1 MGLKAEIEKSMALF
15 NNMMCAAMFCDLF
28 RAVIVH
34 VSLLFEG
41 AFNHWNTIEIVA
53 ITLSTILLAVMTI
66 IMVLWGSCGRW
77 CKECDSDDFEKNSET
92 TCHIFLDA
100 TMTLSIWFYFIADN
114 LTGFYNTRTEDA
126 EDYREASQIILL
138 MGLVGFFVVPR
149 LKEVV
154 HQKYDKREE
163 EKDKSGKNKVPDRM
177 VFRKFVIQSIA
188 MVVEMDAVYTI
199 FTNLNVECSTAQKVM
214 PWLLYVVLLIGLIP
228 YLLYKI
234 LQTIDDMTSFGHPVK
249 VLLTAIMFGFLFAF
263 FILADNNQPLD
274 CSGAVKCTID
284 AYSNSTVIPGPHCT
298 SNSRLRLVLTG
309 LSINFYSIPMF
320 IIIYISIKNCR
331 E

>member
-1 MGLKAEIEKSMALF
+1 MGLKAEIEESMALF
-15 NNMMCAAMFCDLF
+15 NSMMSAALFCDLF

-34 VSLLFEG
+34 VSFLFEG

-53 ITLSTILLAVMTI
+53 ITLSAILLAVITI
-66 IMVLWGSCGRW
+66 IMVLWGSFYRW
-77 CKECDSDDFEKNSET
+77 CKECDFSSRDIEIIYHNS
-92 TCHIFLDA
+92 LDTA
-100 TMTLSIWFYFIADN
+100 MMLSIWFYFIGDN

-126 EDYREASQIILL
+126 EDYREASQILLL

-154 HQKYDKREE
+154 HQEYDKREE
-163 EKDKSGKNKVPDRM
+163 EKDEVPDRM
-177 VFRKFVIQSIA
+177 IFRKFVIQSIA
-188 MVVEMDAVYTI
+188 MVVEIDAIYTI

-309 LSINFYSIPMF
+309 LSINFCSIPMF
-320 IIIYISIKNCR
+320 IIIYILIKSCG

>member
-1 MGLKAEIEKSMALF
+1 MALF
-15 NNMMCAAMFCDLF
+15 NNMMCAALFCDLF

-53 ITLSTILLAVMTI
+53 ITLSAILLAVMTI
-66 IMVLWGSCGRW
+66 IMVSWGSFYRW
-77 CKECDSDDFEKNSET
+77 CKECDFTSGSIEIICHNSLDT
-92 TCHIFLDA
+92 T
-100 TMTLSIWFYFIADN
+100 MMLSIWFYFIGDN

-126 EDYREASQIILL
+126 ENYREASQILLL

-154 HQKYDKREE
+154 HQEYDYDYK
-163 EKDKSGKNKVPDRM
+163 EKDKDKVPDRM
-177 VFRKFVIQSIA
+177 IFRKFVIQSIA

-214 PWLLYVVLLIGLIP
+214 PWLLYVVLLIILVL

-234 LQTIDDMTSFGHPVK
+234 VITTDDMTSFGHPVK
-249 VLLTAIMFGFLFAF
+249 VLLIAIMFGFLFAF
-263 FILADNNQPLD
+263 FILSDNNQPLD

-284 AYSNSTVIPGPHCT
+284 AYSNSTTTPGPHCT

-320 IIIYISIKNCR
+320 IIIYILIKNCR
-331 E
+331 D

>member
-1 MGLKAEIEKSMALF
+1 MGLKAKIEESMALF
-15 NNMMCAAMFCDLF
+15 NSMMCAALFCDLF

-34 VSLLFEG
+34 VSFLFEG

-53 ITLSTILLAVMTI
+53 ITLSTILLAVITI
-66 IMVLWGSCGRW
+66 TTVFLGSCCRW
-77 CKECDSDDFEKNSET
+77 YDYCDSDLKKNIEA
-92 TCHIFLDA
+92 TCHISLDA
-100 TMTLSIWFYFIADN
+100 TMMLSIWFYFIGDN

-126 EDYREASQIILL
+126 EDYREASQILLL

-154 HQKYDKREE
+154 HQEYDYDYKEK
-163 EKDKSGKNKVPDRM
+163 EKDEVPDRM
-177 VFRKFVIQSIA
+177 IFRKFVIQNIA

-234 LQTIDDMTSFGHPVK
+234 LQTIDDMFSSGHRVK
-249 VLLTAIMFGFLFAF
+249 VVLTAIMFGFLFAF
-263 FILADNNQPLD
+263 FILSDNNQPLD

-284 AYSNSTVIPGPHCT
+284 AYSNSTTIPGPHCT

-309 LSINFYSIPMF
+309 LSINFCSIPMF
-320 IIIYISIKNCR
+320 IIIYILIKSCG

>member
-15 NNMMCAAMFCDLF
+15 NSMMCAALFCDLF

-53 ITLSTILLAVMTI
+53 ITLSATLLAVITI
-66 IMVLWGSCGRW
+66 IMVLWGSCYRW
-77 CKECDSDDFEKNSET
+77 CKECDSDFDKNFEA

-100 TMTLSIWFYFIADN
+100 TMTLSIWFYFIGDN

-126 EDYREASQIILL
+126 EGYREASQIILL

-149 LKEVV
+149 LKEVI
-154 HQKYDKREE
+154 HQEYDEREE
-163 EKDKSGKNKVPDRM
+163 EKDEVPDRM
-177 VFRKFVIQSIA
+177 IFRKFVIQSIA
-188 MVVEMDAVYTI
+188 MVVEIDAIYTI

-214 PWLLYVVLLIGLIP
+214 PWLLYVVLLIGLVP

-234 LQTIDDMTSFGHPVK
+234 VQTIDDMTSFGYKVK
-249 VLLTAIMFGFLFAF
+249 IFLTAIMFGFLFAF
-263 FILADNNQPLD
+263 FILSDNNQPLD

-320 IIIYISIKNCR
+320 IIIYILIKNCR

>member
-1 MGLKAEIEKSMALF
+1 MGLKAEIEESMALF
-15 NNMMCAAMFCDLF
+15 NSMMCAALFCDLF

-53 ITLSTILLAVMTI
+53 ITLSTILLAVITI
-66 IMVLWGSCGRW
+66 TTVFLGSCCRW
-77 CKECDSDDFEKNSET
+77 YNYCDSDLKENIEA
-92 TCHIFLDA
+92 TCHISLDA
-100 TMTLSIWFYFIADN
+100 TMMLSIWFYFIGDN

-126 EDYREASQIILL
+126 EDYREASQILLL

-154 HQKYDKREE
+154 HKNYKKEE
-163 EKDKSGKNKVPDRM
+163 EKDKSEDEVSDRA
-177 VFRKFVIQSIA
+177 VFMKFVIQNIA
-188 MVVEMDAVYTI
+188 MVVEIDAIYTI

-214 PWLLYVVLLIGLIP
+214 PWLLYVVLLIGLVP
-228 YLLYKI
+228 YLIYNTNKI
-234 LQTIDDMTSFGHPVK
+234 LLSTDKSGYKVK
-249 VLLTAIMFGFLFAF
+249 IFLTAIMFGFLFAF
-263 FILADNNQPLD
+263 FILSDNNQPLD

-284 AYSNSTVIPGPHCT
+284 AYSNSTTIPGPHCT
-298 SNSRLRLVLTG
+298 SDSRLRLVLTG
-309 LSINFYSIPMF
+309 LSINFCSIPMF
-320 IIIYISIKNCR
+320 IIIYILIKYCR